1 MKRPLAAVNTAKKWQ
16 TAPRLTTEG
25 ATDDAEVVLSVEEV
39 EVVVDEEEREVVVDG
54 GGEEVE
60 ANADD
65 ELLAGWEAAVSVHC
79 RTTCTRGS
87 PSGPLT
93 GVIVIVHVSVM
104 GPASLQQQRE
114 WVNDSEHPPRTTAK
128 RTYRSSALFG

>member
-1 MKRPLAAVNTAKKWQ
+1 M
-16 TAPRLTTEG
+16 
-25 ATDDAEVVLSVEEV
+25 LSVEEV
-39 EVVVDEEEREVVVDG
+39 EVVVDEEEREVVVAVDG

-60 ANADD
+60 DD
-65 ELLAGWEAAVSVHC
+65 ELLAGWETAVSVHC

-87 PSGPLT
+87 PFGPLT

-114 WVNDSEHPPRTTAK
+114 LVNDSEHPPRTTAK
-128 RTYRSSALFG
+128 RTYRSSALFE